1 MEMDASFGEWQRSA
15 SHVLSFSTS
24 VLLFRG
30 IAMQI
35 SLPFGYRCFVV
46 EEKWSCFV
54 DRFFCC
60 AVSTHPTP
68 TPAPTPAAHLF
79 FSLLH
84 WFFFIYIFFLE
95 LGCQEKE
102 GKKEWKINREAQ
114 SDPVVS
120 VRFPFQAFEEKHLSG
135 GGMRP
140 NCSQSLLIL
149 PVQSPRGAEGE
160 GQGGVAG
167 SYRHLAMTSR
177 LHSCPL
183 KLGLFSLNCS
193 EARRRATVWLTTNP
207 RGIFIRHSSHC
218 RTANG
223 FNSPN

>member
-1 MEMDASFGEWQRSA
+1 MFCRERKVELFCGSLFLLCRIHPSRS
-15 SHVLSFSTS
+15 
-24 VLLFRG
+24 
-30 IAMQI
+30 
-35 SLPFGYRCFVV
+35 
-46 EEKWSCFV
+46 
-54 DRFFCC
+54 
-60 AVSTHPTP
+60 TP
-68 TPAPTPAAHLF
+68 TPTPAAHLF
-79 FSLLH
+79 FFPFALI
-84 WFFFIYIFFLE
+84 FFLNIFFLE

-218 RTANG
+218 RTTNG

>member
-1 MEMDASFGEWQRSA
+1 MFCRERKVELFCGSVFLLCRIHP
-15 SHVLSFSTS
+15 SHS
-24 VLLFRG
+24 
-30 IAMQI
+30 
-35 SLPFGYRCFVV
+35 
-46 EEKWSCFV
+46 
-54 DRFFCC
+54 
-60 AVSTHPTP
+60 HPRRTP
-68 TPAPTPAAHLF
+68 F
-79 FSLLH
+79 FSFCID
-84 WFFFIYIFFLE
+84 FFFFFNIFFLE

-167 SYRHLAMTSR
+167 SYRHLALTSR

-218 RTANG
+218 RTTNG

>member
-1 MEMDASFGEWQRSA
+1 MSFHFPPVSFSLEALPCRSPCPLA
-15 SHVLSFSTS
+15 TDVLSWKKSGVVLWIAFSVVPYPPIPLHSHSHPRRT
-24 VLLFRG
+24 
-30 IAMQI
+30 
-35 SLPFGYRCFVV
+35 PF
-46 EEKWSCFV
+46 
-54 DRFFCC
+54 
-60 AVSTHPTP
+60 
-68 TPAPTPAAHLF
+68 F
-79 FSLLH
+79 FSFCID
-84 WFFFIYIFFLE
+84 FFLNIFFLE

-218 RTANG
+218 RTTNG

>member
-1 MEMDASFGEWQRSA
+1 MWIGFSVVPYPPIPLH
-15 SHVLSFSTS
+15 SHS
-24 VLLFRG
+24 
-30 IAMQI
+30 
-35 SLPFGYRCFVV
+35 
-46 EEKWSCFV
+46 
-54 DRFFCC
+54 
-60 AVSTHPTP
+60 HPRRT
-68 TPAPTPAAHLF
+68 LF
-79 FSLLH
+79 FFPFAL
-84 WFFFIYIFFLE
+84 IFFLIYFS
-95 LGCQEKE
+95 LNWAAKKKREKRS
-102 GKKEWKINREAQ
+102 KKINREAQ

-167 SYRHLAMTSR
+167 SCRHLALTSR

-193 EARRRATVWLTTNP
+193 EARRRATV
-207 RGIFIRHSSHC
+207 
-218 RTANG
+218 
-223 FNSPN
+223 